1 MEGPAAGLL
10 RRTKCQEGDPS
21 PLSITKTQF
30 LLRPVHEMEENQRLP
45 HGQLE
50 KRQFPDNRRH
60 RMVDEIRTQRS
71 AKTRS
76 LGRKVRTKLS
86 IDIMA
91 QIWTVKNDD
100 DIIKDELFEDQLSET
115 SEDVTDI
122 VVRED
127 AGDAIFCPWKEI
139 PKEELPMLNL
149 PCSSSDLLVDKDHLF
164 DALEVYEI
172 LRVYHRTIQISPFLF
187 EDFCCAMRSPAQS
200 KLLCEIHIALLRLLF
215 RDDENEQTLYSVQ
228 DTNNSFN
235 ILLQLLEP
243 MTFAEI
249 LKQYAESDP
258 SFSPEVVNILRNTNY
273 PFVELGKRMI
283 ILKWLCE
290 RFFATATFKKLIKNE
305 GKPVYDLHCRDCGK
319 PGDLLL
325 CDGCDASYH
334 LACANFDEV
343 PEQDQ
348 WFCRICEIHNIKG
361 VSDCEFPGE
370 VKRLQPLGFDRHG
383 RLYWF
388 VARRLFVQDIE
399 NNDVYYYSTLPQLHE
414 LFSSLDP
421 NHYERH
427 LCKVLHNML
436 PSIAQQM
443 HVTLELTDKRRFN
456 LQRKTQRESP
466 QPYLHVDNIHRMS
479 SIVADVVLYGEENS
493 QENIEQKDID
503 SVFVMK
509 QLKSL
514 LCIEDGHLVDE
525 FWTGQQNESQ
535 LLDYHHRLDNE
546 LASAT
551 ENAPTVNLPM
561 IEALQS
567 QSQQGY
573 RLGFSDGEYRDYIN
587 HYSVNDFA
595 KSPYLRAKE
604 RDRRKY
610 MCSKFSLMDEGEFSW
625 TCPKGTSFF
634 GGEADVVAIIQSSLK
649 RLVEKIP
656 DELMHRLWI
665 GNGRIK
671 DRFLQDIRNS
681 MDFKSLRMTLLQYEK
696 AVRKPVFSSV
706 WWSSLGHTK
715 LIRTTA
721 EERERKQK
729 LDALKKREERAL
741 MIADPLTEPDIVWVK
756 YSRLGGPPKHN
767 IWRMKDEQ
775 YRVNGRETLGGWI
788 WFSSALH
795 RKFVDPPMKPKR
807 GIMHDTIIENPRLAD
822 KRAMRLEKLIPIW
835 KSKRDLKM
843 HASQTNPNSQSN
855 SASCLGGS
863 PKSRNPAEVRGEGLP
878 FPLHKPLEYKT
889 RSGKRT
895 LLRLPQSSL
904 RKLARQGGLKA
915 ETFIPGFHKL
925 AKSNSTVWPY
935 PCPRPL
941 FDNCWRYLTVTCNS
955 LHAVA
960 LQFRIMYACIR
971 WADLNPDEDDEDP
984 RIWSHHPDYDEV
996 RTVVGHKENPPDG
1009 YYEQYRI
1016 KVEQYNLDDSF
1027 GEESEEYRS
1036 TGRSSAR
1043 NKSRKRTPQS
1053 KQRVPPAK
1061 RRCSAV
1067 HERMID
1073 GVELKLYEIKLYW
1086 HQYFKGKNFAVQ
1098 HAGQANGRVYQR
1110 PQVII
1115 QRIPSREHAA
1125 SGQSLPARAQPP
1137 IVQRPTS
1144 SIVHFQ
1150 GSNLSMNSFRPM
1162 APLQNRPHVQVFRQ
1176 PPPQHYMNG
1185 RTPLQRVQDS
1195 SPNRVLQPSGTPR
1208 LIRYVGIPS
1217 NYRKPS
1223 PPGPEQYH

>member
-1 MEGPAAGLL
+1 MPRG
-10 RRTKCQEGDPS
+10 RRKST
-21 PLSITKTQF
+21 IN
-30 LLRPVHEMEENQRLP
+30 HENTISVTP
-45 HGQLE
+45 
-50 KRQFPDNRRH
+50 
-60 RMVDEIRTQRS
+60 RTRN
-71 AKTRS
+71 
-76 LGRKVRTKLS
+76 GRKSASARCTARKTSVPRQSKASNGRRISNATISKDKKPWEESEDETEYRHYGSDLDS
-86 IDIMA
+86 E
-91 QIWTVKNDD
+91 ND
-100 DIIKDELFEDQLSET
+100 DIIKDEPAEDQLSET

-122 VVRED
+122 VGWED
-127 AGDAIFCPWKEI
+127 DGDAIFCPWKEI
-139 PKEELPMLNL
+139 PKEELPVLNL
-149 PCSSSDLLVDKDHLF
+149 PCSSSDLLVDKDNLF

-172 LRVYHRTIQISPFLF
+172 LRVYRRTIQISPFLF
-187 EDFCCAMRSPAQS
+187 EDFCCAMRSPA
-200 KLLCEIHIALLRLLF
+200 H
-215 RDDENEQTLYSVQ
+215 
-228 DTNNSFN
+228 FN
-235 ILLQLLEP
+235 ILLLLLEP

-290 RFFATATFKKLIKNE
+290 RFFETATFKKLLKNE
-305 GKPVYDLHCRDCGK
+305 GKLVYDLHCRDCGK

-334 LACANFDEV
+334 LACANLDEV

-348 WFCRICEIHNIKG
+348 WFCQICEIHNVKG
-361 VSDCEFPGE
+361 VSDCGFPGE
-370 VKRLQPLGFDRHG
+370 VKRLQPLGYDRHG

-388 VARRLFVQDIE
+388 VARRLFVQDVE
-399 NNDVYYYSTLPQLHE
+399 SNDVYYYSTLPQVHE
-414 LFSSLDP
+414 LFSTLDP
-421 NHYERH
+421 NYYEQY
-427 LCKVLHNML
+427 LCKALRNML

-443 HVTLELTDKRRFN
+443 RITLELTDERRFN

-466 QPYLHVDNIHRMS
+466 YPYLHVDNIHRMS
-479 SIVADVVLYGEENS
+479 SIVADVVLYGEETS
-493 QENIEQKDID
+493 QENIDQND
-503 SVFVMK
+503 SVLDMK
-509 QLKSL
+509 LLKSL

-551 ENAPTVNLPM
+551 ENSPTANLPM
-561 IEALQS
+561 IETLQTRS
-567 QSQQGY
+567 QRGY

-587 HYSVNDFA
+587 QYSVNDFA
-595 KSPYLRAKE
+595 KSPYMRAKE
-604 RDRRKY
+604 RDKRKY
-610 MCSKFSLMDEGEFSW
+610 MSSRFSLMDEGEFSW
-625 TCPKGTSFF
+625 TCPKGKSYFA
-634 GGEADVVAIIQSSLK
+634 GEADVVAIIQTSLK
-649 RLVEKIP
+649 RLMDKIP

-671 DRFLQDIRNS
+671 DRFLQDIHNS
-681 MDFKSLRMTLLQYEK
+681 KDFKSLRMTLLQYEK

-729 LDALKKREERAL
+729 LDALKKRDERAL

-767 IWRMKDEQ
+767 LWRMKDEQ
-775 YRVNGRETLGGWI
+775 YRVNGREALGGWI

-807 GIMHDTIIENPRLAD
+807 GIMHKIVIENPSLAD
-822 KRAMRLEKLIPIW
+822 KRALRLEKLVALW
-835 KSKRDLKM
+835 KSKGDLKM
-843 HASQTNPNSQSN
+843 DPSQPDHISQSN
-855 SASCLGGS
+855 SDSCREGIL
-863 PKSRNPAEVRGEGLP
+863 KSKNPAEVRGEGLP
-878 FPLHKPLEYKT
+878 FPLHKPYEYKT

-925 AKSNSTVWPY
+925 TKSNATVWPY
-935 PCPRPL
+935 PCSRPL
-941 FDNCWRYLTVTCNS
+941 FDNCWRYLTLNSNS

-960 LQFRIMYACIR
+960 LQFRVMYACIR

-996 RTVVGHKENPPDG
+996 RTVIGHKENPPDG

-1027 GEESEEYRS
+1027 GDESEDYRS
-1036 TGRSSAR
+1036 TGRSSTR

-1053 KQRVPPAK
+1053 KQKIPPAK

-1073 GVELKLYEIKLYW
+1073 GVELKLYEIKQYW
-1086 HQYFKGKNFAVQ
+1086 HQYFKGKKFAIQ
-1098 HAGQANGRVYQR
+1098 HAAQTNGRLYQR
-1110 PQVII
+1110 PQVIV
-1115 QRIPSREHAA
+1115 QRILPRDHPA

-1137 IVQRPTS
+1137 VVQRPTS
-1144 SIVHFQ
+1144 NIVHFQ
-1150 GSNLSMNSFRPM
+1150 GPNVSMNSFQSM
-1162 APLQNRPHVQVFRQ
+1162 APLQNRPHVQIFRQ

-1185 RTPLQRVQDS
+1185 RTPLQRVQNT
-1195 SPNRVLQPSGTPR
+1195 SPNRVLQPGGTPR
-1208 LIRYVGIPS
+1208 FIRYVGTSS

-1223 PPGPEQYH
+1223 PPGPEQFH